1 MRGGTIWLVLAGAI
15 LVAAGGASLF
25 VSFTPAPPPP
35 ARSTPAPAPA
45 SQAATPAPTSI
56 PTPAPAPAASPAPP
70 PAQASAPPTPSG
82 PIPVDSLP
90 PGYALDTWQR
100 ARGAAGKVE
109 SVTLTTEEPLPSHAL
124 NDADV
129 IEISGWAGDSD
140 LGARAAFVAIAICG
154 RVIATPAV
162 DLQRPDIAR
171 GVHPNLGRS
180 GWRARVA
187 IAHVPRCADAKLE
200 ILAPM
205 GPFPFAVPLDGA
217 PALTLAAGGTTPA
230 LRGPA
235 APLRRAP
242 TVAPEPR
249 RLTVQGTGNVNLRR
263 CASTECSVLGAL
275 RAGVHQAIVVENTAE
290 WLLVAVP
297 TAGASGWIAKRVAR
311 LD

>member
-15 LVAAGGASLF
+15 LIAAGGASLF
-25 VSFTPAPPPP
+25 VSFTPTPPTPQAAAPASTPPSP
-35 ARSTPAPAPA
+35 AQTTATPAPAPV
-45 SQAATPAPTSI
+45 AAT
-56 PTPAPAPAASPAPP
+56 APP
-70 PAQASAPPTPSG
+70 PAPSG
-82 PIPVDSLP
+82 PISVDSLP

-100 ARGAAGKVE
+100 ARGAAGKIE
-109 SVTLTTEEPLPSHAL
+109 NVTLTTEEPLPSRAL
-124 NDADV
+124 NDGDV

-140 LGARAAFVAIAICG
+140 LGARAAFVVIAICG

-162 DLQRPDIAR
+162 DGQRPDIAR
-171 GVHPNLGRS
+171 NVHPNLGRA

-187 IAHVPRCADAKLE
+187 IAHVPRCADAKLD

-205 GPFPFAVPLDGA
+205 GPFPFAVPLEGTRD
-217 PALTLAAGGTTPA
+217 LTLAAGGTAPA

-242 TVAPEPR
+242 TVVPEPR

-263 CASTECSVLGAL
+263 CASTDCSVLGAL
-275 RAGVHQAIVVENTAE
+275 RAGTHQAIVVENTAE

>member
-25 VSFTPAPPPP
+25 VTFAPAPPPP
-35 ARSTPAPAPA
+35 SASPAPAPVPAPQAAAPQTAAPAPAPA
-45 SQAATPAPTSI
+45 PVAAT
-56 PTPAPAPAASPAPP
+56 PAPP
-70 PAQASAPPTPSG
+70 PAQSG
-82 PIPVDSLP
+82 PLSVDSLP

-100 ARGAAGKVE
+100 ARGAAGKIE
-109 SVTLTTEEPLPSHAL
+109 SVMLTTEEPLPSRAL
-124 NDADV
+124 NDGDV
-129 IEISGWAGDSD
+129 IEISGWAGDND
-140 LGARAAFVAIAICG
+140 LGARTAFVAIAICG

-162 DLQRPDIAR
+162 DGQRPDIAR
-171 GVHPNLGRS
+171 GIHPNLGRS

-217 PALTLAAGGTTPA
+217 RELTLASGGTAPA

-242 TVAPEPR
+242 TAAPEPR
-249 RLTVQGTGNVNLRR
+249 RLTVQGTGNINLRR

-275 RAGVHQAIVVENTAE
+275 RAGVHQAIVVENAAD

-297 TAGASGWIAKRVAR
+297 SAGASGWIAKRVAR

>member
-1 MRGGTIWLVLAGAI
+1 MRGGTIWLILAGAI

-25 VSFTPAPPPP
+25 VSFTPAPPASPVP
-35 ARSTPAPAPA
+35 RAAPAPVPA
-45 SQAATPAPTSI
+45 PQAATSAPT
-56 PTPAPAPAASPAPP
+56 PAPAASPVPAPAAATPAPP
-70 PAQASAPPTPSG
+70 PAPSG
-82 PIPVDSLP
+82 PIAVDSLP

-100 ARGAAGKVE
+100 ARGAAGKIE
-109 SVTLTTEEPLPSHAL
+109 SIALTTEEPLPARAL
-124 NDADV
+124 NDGDV
-129 IEISGWAGDSD
+129 IEMSGWAGDSD

-171 GVHPNLGRS
+171 DVHPNLGRS

-217 PALTLAAGGTTPA
+217 RTLTLAAGGTTPS

-242 TVAPEPR
+242 TAAPEPR
-249 RLTVQGTGNVNLRR
+249 RLTVQGTGNINLRR

-275 RAGVHQAIVVENTAE
+275 RAGVHQAIVVENAAD

-297 TAGASGWIAKRVAR
+297 TAGASGWIAKRVAK

>member
-1 MRGGTIWLVLAGAI
+1 MRGGTIWLILAGAI
-15 LVAAGGASLF
+15 LAAAGGASLL
-25 VSFTPAPPPP
+25 VSFAPPPP
-35 ARSTPAPAPA
+35 GAAPVAAPQAAAPAP
-45 SQAATPAPTSI
+45 TN
-56 PTPAPAPAASPAPP
+56 P
-70 PAQASAPPTPSG
+70 PAQASAAPAAASATPAPAATSAG
-82 PIPVDSLP
+82 PLSVDSLP
-90 PGYALDTWQR
+90 PGYPLDAWQR
-100 ARGAAGKVE
+100 ARGAAGKIE
-109 SVTLTTEEPLPSHAL
+109 SATLITEEPLPPRAL
-124 NDADV
+124 NDGDV

-162 DLQRPDIAR
+162 DGQRPDIAR
-171 GVHPNLGRS
+171 NVHPNLGRS

-200 ILAPM
+200 VLAPM
-205 GPFPFAVPLDGA
+205 GPFPFAVPLDGGQT
-217 PALTLAAGGTTPA
+217 LTLAAGGTPPS

-242 TVAPEPR
+242 TAAPEPR

-263 CASTECSVLGAL
+263 CASTDCSVLGAL
-275 RAGVHQAIVVENTAE
+275 RAGVHQAIVVENTTD

>member
-25 VSFTPAPPPP
+25 VTFTPTPPTAP
-35 ARSTPAPAPA
+35 R
-45 SQAATPAPTSI
+45 AATPA
-56 PTPAPAPAASPAPP
+56 PTPAPAPAAAPPAATPAPTPAPSPVAATPAAP
-70 PAQASAPPTPSG
+70 PAPSG
-82 PIPVDSLP
+82 PISVDSLP

-100 ARGAAGKVE
+100 ARGAAGKIE
-109 SVTLTTEEPLPSHAL
+109 NIALSTEEALPSRAL
-124 NDADV
+124 NDGDV

-140 LGARAAFVAIAICG
+140 LGARTAFVAIAICG
-154 RVIATPAV
+154 RVIATPSV
-162 DLQRPDIAR
+162 DGQRPDIAR
-171 GVHPNLGRS
+171 NVHPNLGRS

-205 GPFPFAVPLDGA
+205 GPFPFAVPLDGGQT
-217 PALTLAAGGTTPA
+217 LTLASGGTAPA

-242 TVAPEPR
+242 TAAPEPR
-249 RLTVQGTGNVNLRR
+249 RLTVQGTGNINLRR

-275 RAGVHQAIVVENTAE
+275 RAGVHQAIVVENAAD

-297 TAGASGWIAKRVAR
+297 TAGASGWIAKRVTK

>member
-1 MRGGTIWLVLAGAI
+1 MRGGTIWLILAAAI

-25 VSFTPAPPPP
+25 VTFTPAPPPAPQAAARTAP
-35 ARSTPAPAPA
+35 APTPAPQTAAPAPAPA
-45 SQAATPAPTSI
+45 PTPSPAPAQVAATPAPR
-56 PTPAPAPAASPAPP
+56 PAP
-70 PAQASAPPTPSG
+70 TG
-82 PIPVDSLP
+82 PILVDSLP

-100 ARGAAGKVE
+100 ARGAAGKIE
-109 SVTLTTEEPLPSHAL
+109 SITLTTEEPLPSRGL
-124 NDADV
+124 NDGDV

-140 LGARAAFVAIAICG
+140 LGARAAFVAIAVCG
-154 RVIATPAV
+154 RVIATPAA
-162 DLQRPDIAR
+162 DGQRPDIAR
-171 GVHPNLGRS
+171 DVHPNLGRS

-205 GPFPFAVPLDGA
+205 GPFPFAVPLDGGQ
-217 PALTLAAGGTTPA
+217 ALTLASGGTAPA

-263 CASTECSVLGAL
+263 CASTECSVLGNL
-275 RAGVHQAIVVENTAE
+275 RAGTHQAIVVENAAD

-297 TAGASGWIAKRVAR
+297 TAGASGWIAKRVAK

>member
-1 MRGGTIWLVLAGAI
+1 MRGGTIWLILAGAI

-25 VSFTPAPPPP
+25 VTFTPNTAPPPP
-35 ARSTPAPAPA
+35 R
-45 SQAATPAPTSI
+45 AATPAPTPPASAPPAPVQPAPAQPA
-56 PTPAPAPAASPAPP
+56 PTPAPVAATPAPP
-70 PAQASAPPTPSG
+70 PAPSG
-82 PIPVDSLP
+82 PIVVDTLP

-100 ARGAAGKVE
+100 ARGAAGKIE
-109 SVTLTTEEPLPSHAL
+109 SVTLTTEEPLPSRAL
-124 NDADV
+124 NDGDV

-140 LGARAAFVAIAICG
+140 LGARTAFVAIAICG

-162 DLQRPDIAR
+162 DGQRPDIAR
-171 GVHPNLGRS
+171 NVHPNLGRS

-205 GPFPFAVPLDGA
+205 GPFPFAVPLDGGQT
-217 PALTLAAGGTTPA
+217 LTLASGGTAPA

-242 TVAPEPR
+242 TAAPEPR
-249 RLTVQGTGNVNLRR
+249 RLTVQGSGNINLRR
-263 CASTECSVLGAL
+263 CASIECSVLGAL
-275 RAGVHQAIVVENTAE
+275 RAGVHQAIVVENAAD

>member
-25 VSFTPAPPPP
+25 VTFTPNTAPPPP
-35 ARSTPAPAPA
+35 R
-45 SQAATPAPTSI
+45 AATPAPTPPASVPPASAQPA
-56 PTPAPAPAASPAPP
+56 PTPAPIAATPAPP
-70 PAQASAPPTPSG
+70 PAPSG
-82 PIPVDSLP
+82 PISVDSLP

-100 ARGAAGKVE
+100 ARGAAGKIE
-109 SVTLTTEEPLPSHAL
+109 SVTLTTEEPLASRAL
-124 NDADV
+124 NDGDV

-162 DLQRPDIAR
+162 DRQRPDIGR
-171 GVHPNLGRS
+171 DVHPNLARS

-205 GPFPFAVPLDGA
+205 GPFPFAVPLDGGR
-217 PALTLAAGGTTPA
+217 ALTLAAGGTAPS

-242 TVAPEPR
+242 TAAPEPR
-249 RLTVQGTGNVNLRR
+249 RLTVQGTGNINLRR

-275 RAGVHQAIVVENTAE
+275 RAGVHQAIVVENGTE

-297 TAGASGWIAKRVAR
+297 SAGASGWIAKRVAK

>member
-1 MRGGTIWLVLAGAI
+1 MT
-15 LVAAGGASLF
+15 
-25 VSFTPAPPPP
+25 
-35 ARSTPAPAPA
+35 
-45 SQAATPAPTSI
+45 
-56 PTPAPAPAASPAPP
+56 
-70 PAQASAPPTPSG
+70 
-82 PIPVDSLP
+82 VDSLP

-100 ARGAAGKVE
+100 ARGAAGKIE
-109 SVTLTTEEPLPSHAL
+109 SITLTTEEPLPSRAL
-124 NDADV
+124 NDGDV
-129 IEISGWAGDSD
+129 IEMSGWAGDSD

-162 DLQRPDIAR
+162 DGQRPDIAR
-171 GVHPNLGRS
+171 DVHPNLGRS

-217 PALTLAAGGTTPA
+217 RTLTLAAGGTAPS

-242 TVAPEPR
+242 TAAPEPR
-249 RLTVQGTGNVNLRR
+249 RLTVQGTGNINLRR

-275 RAGVHQAIVVENTAE
+275 RAGVHQAIVVENTAD